1 MIQSLHRAAR
11 LSGSVTL
18 PGDKS
23 ISHRYALLSA
33 IAEGTSELCRF
44 ATSQDCHSTLRCL
57 QGLGVQV
64 DVAGEKV
71 TILGRGLRGLL
82 PPRETLDAGNSG
94 TTLRL
99 LSGLLAGHPFEATIA
114 GDESLCRRPMRRV
127 LEPLRLMGA
136 RAEGRQGE
144 FPPITVRGGELQ
156 GIRYTL
162 PVASAQVKSC
172 ILLAGLYA
180 KTPTAVLEDSATR
193 DHTEIA
199 LKQFG
204 ASVTCS
210 GDWIEIE
217 PQPRLGGQ
225 RLEIPGDLSSAAFLL
240 VAGTLAQ
247 DSEILLSQ
255 VGLNRRRRE
264 LLDYLS
270 EAGLNIQ
277 VENETESF
285 GEARGDLLVR
295 HDPAVRKRTLPPIS
309 GKRVAA
315 LIDEIPVLAILGCQV
330 AGGLEI
336 SDAGELRLKESDRIA
351 ALAGNLRAMGAVVE
365 EKSDGLR
372 IQGGQ
377 ELRGADITTHGD
389 HRIAM
394 AFAVAALLAEG
405 ETRIHQAECA
415 DVSFPGFYAALS
427 ALQR

>member
-1 MIQSLHRAAR
+1 
-11 LSGSVTL
+11 
-18 PGDKS
+18 
-23 ISHRYALLSA
+23 
-33 IAEGTSELCRF
+33 
-44 ATSQDCHSTLRCL
+44 
-57 QGLGVQV
+57 
-64 DVAGEKV
+64 
-71 TILGRGLRGLL
+71 
-82 PPRETLDAGNSG
+82 
-94 TTLRL
+94 
-99 LSGLLAGHPFEATIA
+99 
-114 GDESLCRRPMRRV
+114 MRRV

-136 RAEGRQGE
+136 RADGRQGE
-144 FPPITVRGGELQ
+144 YPPITLRGGELQ

-172 ILLAGLYA
+172 VLLAGLYA
-180 KTPTAVLEDSATR
+180 QTPTAVREDIPTR

-204 ASVTCS
+204 ATVTGS
-210 GDWIEIE
+210 GAWIEIE
-217 PQPRLGGQ
+217 PCPRLAGQ
-225 RLEIPGDLSSAAFLL
+225 RLEIPGDLSGAAFLL
-240 VAGTLAQ
+240 VAGTLVPG
-247 DSEILLSQ
+247 SEILLPQ
-255 VGLNRRRRE
+255 VGLNHRRRE

-270 EAGLNIQ
+270 EAGLNIV

-285 GEARGDLLVR
+285 GEVRGDLLVR
-295 HDPAVRKRTLPPIS
+295 HDPAVRKRTLPPIF

-330 AGGLEI
+330 AAGLEI

-365 EKSDGLR
+365 EKPDGLR

-377 ELRGADITTHGD
+377 ELRGADITTNGD

-394 AFAVAALLAEG
+394 AFAVAALLAQG

>member
-11 LSGSVTL
+11 LAGSVTL

-23 ISHRYALLSA
+23 MSHRYALLSA
-33 IAEGTSELCRF
+33 IAEGTSELGRF

-57 QGLGVQV
+57 QGLGVRVQV
-64 DVAGEKV
+64 EDERV

-99 LSGLLAGHPFEATIA
+99 LSGLLAGHPFEATIS

-136 RAEGRQGE
+136 QAEGRQGE

-156 GIRYTL
+156 GISYRL

-180 KTPTAVLEDSATR
+180 KTTTAVRDDFATR

-204 ASVTCS
+204 ANVTCS
-210 GDWIEIE
+210 GEWSEIE
-217 PQPRLGGQ
+217 PYPRLRGQ
-225 RLEIPGDLSSAAFLL
+225 TLEIPGDLSGAAFLL
-240 VAGTLAQ
+240 VAGTLAP
-247 DSEILLSQ
+247 DSEILLPQ

-270 EAGLNIQ
+270 EAGLNIL
-277 VENETESF
+277 VENETEIF
-285 GEARGDLLVR
+285 GEPRGDLLVR
-295 HDPAVRKRTLPPIS
+295 HDPAVRKGTLPPIF

-351 ALAGNLRAMGAVVE
+351 AVALNLRAMGAIVE
-365 EKSDGLR
+365 EKPDGLR

-377 ELRGADITTHGD
+377 QLRGAEITTHGD

-415 DVSFPGFYAALS
+415 DISFPGFYAALS
-427 ALQR
+427 ELQR